1 MSYSID
7 RIMDKKE
14 LLKKYKREWIRK
26 KRASLPKSP
35 RRRAQTLSEN
45 HKRHIADSM
54 KKYKRTKEH
63 NKNLSS
69 ALLGK
74 KLSSEHVRAL
84 SEAQKRRGTIP
95 PSQRGRIP
103 WNYRGATKLQAHI
116 RKLYEYRQWRSDVFT
131 RDNFTCKNCKQKGGR
146 LNADHIKEFA
156 KILQE
161 YNILTVKEALACAEL
176 WNINNGRTLCIPC
189 HKNRKRW
196 EGK

>member
-1 MSYSID
+1 MARTKAEI
-7 RIMDKKE
+7 RI
-14 LLKKYKREWIRK
+14 YKRDWMRRKRATLPKK
-26 KRASLPKSP
+26 KRVYPEFY
-35 RRRAQTLSEN
+35 SEE
-45 HKRHIADSM
+45 HKRHISEGM
-54 KKYKRTKEH
+54 KRHRRTKEH
-63 NKNLSS
+63 CRNLSRS
-69 ALLGK
+69 KKGK
-74 KLSSEHVRAL
+74 GLSPEHIRAL

-161 YNILTVKEALACAEL
+161 YNILTVKEALTCAEL

-189 HKNRKRW
+189 HKNRKKW